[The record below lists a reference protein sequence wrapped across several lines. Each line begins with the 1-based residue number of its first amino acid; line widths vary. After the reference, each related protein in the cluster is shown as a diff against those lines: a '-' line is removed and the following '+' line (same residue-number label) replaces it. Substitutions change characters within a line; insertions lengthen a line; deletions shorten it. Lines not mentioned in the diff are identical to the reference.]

1 MNILVLNGSPKGLT
15 SVTMQYVHY
24 LQKKLGGHDFK
35 IENISQHINRL
46 ERDSSAFAAVL
57 DKVAGAEAVL
67 WAFPVYYFVVP
78 SQYKRFIELVSEGD
92 GRAAFAGKYAAS
104 LSTSIHIL
112 DHTAHNY
119 VHAVAEDLG
128 MNFFGSFSADMEDL
142 FKKEER
148 RNLLRFGRAFL
159 EAAEKKAP
167 VARVFEQLPKKA
179 EAYSPKHPETLVD
192 PGKLKILLLTD
203 QEEDDNNLA
212 ALTARFTEAFSGGI
226 RTVNIRELAIKS
238 GCVGCIKCGWD
249 NSCRFDKSDDFRR
262 FYDEAVKGA
271 DVLVLAG
278 KMRDRYLSARWKA
291 WFDRSFYN
299 GHCPSLTGKQLA
311 FLIEGPLRQNSNL
324 RQVLESY
331 TRMMEANLAGIVTD
345 EDGSAAIDLLVD
357 SLAARIV
364 ENAQSGY
371 MAPPTFIPV
380 GVMNIFRNEIGG
392 RLRFVFE
399 ADHHFYKKR
408 GFYRVP
414 QKTARTK
421 LVNAAML
428 SLLKIPALRKQV
440 YSTIPKEMIRP
451 YSPILALADKEDLEG
466 AGGGSLAARIIS
478 GIFDRM

>member
-1 MNILVLNGSPKGLT
+1 
-15 SVTMQYVHY
+15 MQYVGY
-24 LQKKLGGHDFK
+24 LEKKLGGHGFE
-35 IENISQHINRL
+35 IENISQHIARL
-46 ERDSSAFAAVL
+46 ERDPVAFSAVL
-57 DKVAGAEAVL
+57 EKVAKADGVI

-78 SQYKRFIELVSEGD
+78 SQYKRFVELVWERG
-92 GRAAFAGKYAAS
+92 GRDAFAGKYAAA

-148 RNLLRFGRAFL
+148 RNLVRFARAFL

-167 VARVFEQLPKKA
+167 VARVYAPVIPEISAYAPK
-179 EAYSPKHPETLVD
+179 PPETRTD
-192 PGKLKILLLTD
+192 QGSLKILLLTD
-203 QEEDDNNLA
+203 QEPDDKNLA
-212 ALTARFTEAFSGGI
+212 AMTKRLADSFSGKI
-226 RTVNIRELAIKS
+226 RTVNIRELSIKS

-249 NSCRFDKSDDFRR
+249 NSCRFDKSDDYRK
-262 FYDEAVKGA
+262 FYDETVKAA
-271 DVLVLAG
+271 DVIVFAG
-278 KMRDRYLSARWKA
+278 SIRDRYLSARWKA

-299 GHCPSLTGKQLA
+299 GHCPSLTGKQIAVLVS
-311 FLIEGPLRQNSNL
+311 GPLRQNANL

-331 TRMMEANLAGIVTD
+331 ARMMEANLAGIVTD
-345 EDGSAAIDLLVD
+345 EDDSATTDALMD
-357 SLAARIV
+357 SVAARIAA
-364 ENAQSGY
+364 NAKSGY

-408 GFYRVP
+408 GYYSVP
-414 QKTARTK
+414 QKSTRTR
-421 LVNAAML
+421 LVNAAMI
-428 SLLKIPALRKQV
+428 SLLKVPALRKQI

-451 YSPILALADKEDLEG
+451 YGPILALAEKEDLEG
-466 AGGGSLAARIIS
+466 NRGGSFAARLVS
-478 GIFDRM
+478 EVFNRL